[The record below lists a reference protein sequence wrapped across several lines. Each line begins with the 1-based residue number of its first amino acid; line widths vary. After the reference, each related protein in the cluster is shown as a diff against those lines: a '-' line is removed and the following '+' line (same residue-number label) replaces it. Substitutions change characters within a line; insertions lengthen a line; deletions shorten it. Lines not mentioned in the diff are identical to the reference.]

1 MQVAAAGTGVDVCD
15 GSSNVLPVGR
25 GSARR
30 AAAARAAGRALAA
43 PRLLPGLGP
52 APRAT
57 RHPLR
62 RDVRVLRSAF
72 PTAATGWPRTSRN
85 AGGAVLD
92 EPATAQGIAA
102 VLVRGL
108 NCGALDE
115 TEVVERA
122 GVDRAALAKLFARR
136 VG

>member
-1 MQVAAAGTGVDVCD
+1 M
-15 GSSNVLPVGR
+15 
-25 GSARR
+25 
-30 AAAARAAGRALAA
+30 
-43 PRLLPGLGP
+43 
-52 APRAT
+52 
-57 RHPLR
+57 
-62 RDVRVLRSAF
+62 
-72 PTAATGWPRTSRN
+72 
-85 AGGAVLD
+85 LD

-115 TEVVERA
+115 AEVVDRA